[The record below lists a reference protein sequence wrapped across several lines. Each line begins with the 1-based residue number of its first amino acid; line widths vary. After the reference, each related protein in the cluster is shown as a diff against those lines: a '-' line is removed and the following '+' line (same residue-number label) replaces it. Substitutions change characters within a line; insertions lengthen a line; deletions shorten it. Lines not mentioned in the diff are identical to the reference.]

1 MDLYIVLENHLDKA
15 KIKKKKKKIKE
26 TGDTRY
32 IYQNQLDKVCFQHD
46 MAYGDFKDLTRRIA
60 FDKILHDKAFNIN
73 ILKIQK
79 MMDINGDLLQWFIN
93 FLIKEF
99 LVVPLRLQISLL
111 LKMKIF
117 QTRN

>member
-15 KIKKKKKKIKE
+15 KIKKKKKFKE